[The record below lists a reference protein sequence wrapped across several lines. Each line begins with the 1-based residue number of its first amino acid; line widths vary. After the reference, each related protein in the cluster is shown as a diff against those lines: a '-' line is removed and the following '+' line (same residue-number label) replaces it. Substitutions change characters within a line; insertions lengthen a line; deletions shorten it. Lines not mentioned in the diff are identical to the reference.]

1 MAEKE
6 SLHAICR
13 WTFNPGK
20 GGFLPLSL
28 DHSDNICRTT
38 LAGEPQLAADHILHR
53 EMKGKLNKI
62 LGRVIRQLNLEF
74 VGSMPGSKDSKEA
87 SRKKIQNRGWAYQV
101 LMEIALNL
109 VGIESR
115 MVGFSRDE
123 VRKTYECILYTLEGW
138 EDLERKEGLT
148 ASRIFVAEEV
158 VKKFI
163 NDMKKVMA
171 GEGMVAKMGKEI
183 EKGLEKKNLAASF
196 VSEAKKIIQ
205 KNIYYSMAVKG
216 LGKFGNDYAI
226 GLRYLRHLGYV
237 QVSTNPVLAA
247 RAYEDDPDLWEDFEE
262 VVKNHP
268 EWQSSPE
275 GFADEIAMEATKTAL
290 WPNLAVFRPI
300 ALLSNLHHGLV
311 SYQLNPNVA
320 ESSEGSLKD
329 ALAIYSSAQE
339 FLRNY
344 DSHLLWGYSHNEE
357 RGRPNVVFKVAGGYP
372 ASIKITKNLNNLGI
386 GTNNTVTYTTSQ
398 EATLIMAAMEG
409 MAAALKMGVSP
420 TQVYETNM
428 GGRLESHLR
437 DLESQKLLTEA
448 LGKIKDRDESL
459 KKLTKR
465 LGATEE
471 VKKLSSFKDKVGVV
485 SSYKYLKSLTH
496 PGFAEVIARARI
508 RHHSNEKASTFL
520 ENLECDIGYAGTLVA
535 QKVYRIFFSQEN
547 RVKWVR
553 HLEREFSLSNLEAE
567 EIMDKIDLL
576 PASKRKPNDTYF
588 TLARKNMTNTEFP
601 NHQES
606 VLEASWEKEF
616 SLSDFEDAILR
627 DHDPKILSRLLK
639 LPDFRKAYE
648 LTPELKEKLDSVGIR
663 DDFGV
668 GGLKV
673 AEWSTFGSVVKTM
686 REFTNAYNT
695 FRETAVEFV
704 RQMAGNPS

>member
-1 MAEKE
+1 MLKPNEVASIIAQSRPEKPI
-6 SLHAICR
+6 S
-13 WTFNPGK
+13 
-20 GGFLPLSL
+20 LPLSL

-38 LAGEPQLAADHILHR
+38 LKGEPQLAADHILHR
-53 EMKGKLNKI
+53 EMKGKLNEI
-62 LGRVIRQLNLEF
+62 VGGVIRQLNLEF
-74 VGSMPGSKDSKEA
+74 VGSMPSSRDSKEA
-87 SRKKIQNRGWAYQV
+87 SRKKMQRRGWAYQV

-109 VGIESR
+109 AGIESR

-123 VRKTYECILYTLEGW
+123 VNKTYEHILYTLKVW
-138 EDLERKEGLT
+138 EHLERKEELT
-148 ASRIFVAEEV
+148 ASRISVAEAV
-158 VKKFI
+158 VKKLI
-163 NDMKKVMA
+163 NDMKKVMKGA
-171 GEGMVAKMGKEI
+171 GMVAKMGEEI
-183 EKGLEKKNLAASF
+183 EKGLKEKNLAASF
-196 VSEAKKIIQ
+196 VSEAKKVIR
-205 KNIYYSMAVKG
+205 KNIYYSMGVKG

-247 RAYEDDPDLWEDFEE
+247 RAYEDDVSLWEDFKE

-268 EWQSSPE
+268 EWQGSPE
-275 GFADEIAMEATKTAL
+275 DFADEIAMEATKTAL

-320 ESSEGSLKD
+320 ESLEGSLRD

-344 DSHLLWGYSHNEE
+344 DSHLLWGYSQDDE
-357 RGRPNVVFKVAGGYP
+357 RGRPNMVFKVAGAYP
-372 ASIKITKNLNNLGI
+372 SSIKITKDLNSLGI
-386 GTNNTVTYTTSQ
+386 GTNNTVTYTASQ

-409 MAAALKMGVSP
+409 MAAALKMGISP

-437 DLESQKLLTEA
+437 DLEAERLLTEA
-448 LGKIKDRDESL
+448 LGKAKNRDKSL
-459 KKLTKR
+459 RELAQT

-471 VKKLSSFKDKVGVV
+471 LQELSSFKEKVGVV

-496 PGFAEVIARARI
+496 PDLVEVIAGARI
-508 RHHSNEKASTFL
+508 RGYSKEKASAFL
-520 ENLECDIGYAGTLVA
+520 GNLECDIGYAGTLVA

-547 RVKWVR
+547 KAKWASY
-553 HLEREFSLSNLEAE
+553 LEKQFGVPTTKAE

-601 NHQES
+601 NHQQS
-606 VLEASWEKEF
+606 VLEASYQKEF
-616 SLSDFEDAILR
+616 SLSDFEDAILG

-648 LTPELKEKLDSVGIR
+648 LTPELEEKLGRVGIR
-663 DDFGV
+663 DDFGE
-668 GGLKV
+668 GGLEV
-673 AEWSTFGSVVKTM
+673 DEWPTFGSVIKTM
-686 REFTNAYNT
+686 TEFTDAYNT
-695 FRETAVEFV
+695 FREKTIEFV
-704 RQMAGNPS
+704 RRVGRSSS

>member
-1 MAEKE
+1 MLKRNDAVCIIVRPHLERLA
-6 SLHAICR
+6 SL
-13 WTFNPGK
+13 PE
-20 GGFLPLSL
+20 SL
-28 DHSDNICRTT
+28 DHSDNISRTT

-62 LGRVIRQLNLEF
+62 VGRVIRQLNLEF
-74 VGSMPGSKDSKEA
+74 VGNMSGSKDSKEV
-87 SRKKIQNRGWAYQV
+87 SRKKTQNRGWAYQV

-123 VRKTYECILYTLEGW
+123 VRKAYEHILYTLEGW

-148 ASRIFVAEEV
+148 ASRISVAQAV
-158 VKKFI
+158 VRNLI
-163 NDMKKVMA
+163 NDMKKVMKGA
-171 GEGMVAKMGKEI
+171 GMVAKMGEEI
-183 EKGLEKKNLAASF
+183 EKGLEKKKLAASF
-196 VSEAKKIIQ
+196 VSEAKKVMR
-205 KNIYYSMAVKG
+205 KNIYYSMGVKG
-216 LGKFGNDYAI
+216 FGKFGNDYAI

-247 RAYEDDPDLWEDFEE
+247 RAYEDDVSLWEDFKE

-268 EWQSSPE
+268 EWQGSPE
-275 GFADEIAMEATKTAL
+275 DFADEIAMEATKTAL

-300 ALLSNLHHGLV
+300 ALLSNLHHGMV

-344 DSHLLWGYSHNEE
+344 DSHLLWGYSNNEE
-357 RGRPNVVFKVAGGYP
+357 RGRPNIVFKVAGGYP
-372 ASIKITKNLNNLGI
+372 ASIKITKDLNSMGI
-386 GTNNTVTYTTSQ
+386 GTNNTVTYTASQ
-398 EATLIMAAMEG
+398 EVTLIMAAMEG
-409 MAAALKMGVSP
+409 MAAALKMGISP

-437 DLESQKLLTEA
+437 DLEAERLLTEA
-448 LGKIKDRDESL
+448 LGKAKDRDKSL
-459 KKLTKR
+459 RGLVQK

-471 VKKLSSFKDKVGVV
+471 LQELSSFKDKVGAI
-485 SSYKYLKSLTH
+485 SSYKYLKSLTN
-496 PGFAEVIARARI
+496 PAFVDTVAEAKTYED
-508 RHHSNEKASTFL
+508 SKNETYTFL
-520 ENLECDIGYAGTLVA
+520 ESLESHIGYAGTLVA
-535 QKVYRIFFSQEN
+535 QKVYRIFFSHEN
-547 RVKWVR
+547 RAKWVR
-553 HLEREFSLSNLEAE
+553 YLEREFSLSNLEAE

-601 NHQES
+601 NHQQS
-606 VLEASWEKEF
+606 VLEASWKKEF

-627 DHDPKILSRLLK
+627 DHDPKILSSLLK

-648 LTPELKEKLDSVGIR
+648 LTPELKENLDGVGIR
-663 DDFGV
+663 NDFGV

-673 AEWSTFGSVVKTM
+673 TEWSTFGSVVKTM
-686 REFTNAYNT
+686 AEFTSAYNT
-695 FRETAVEFV
+695 FREKTVEFV
-704 RQMAGNPS
+704 RRTARSCS